1 MDMKKVDEIIDN
13 HQIEKGALLSI
24 LHDIQEKEGYL
35 PDTSLYYLSHKLHI
49 PISEI
54 FRVATYFEKTFSLEP
69 KGKHTIKICQG
80 TTCYLKDSDQVLTEI
95 KEELDKNGEEKDF
108 SLEKVRCLGCCDSA
122 PVVEI
127 DEKILDRESAK
138 STIIKLKGE
147 K

>member
-1 MDMKKVDEIIDN
+1 MDEIIDN
-13 HQIEKGALLSI
+13 HQIEKGALISI
-24 LHDIQEKEGYL
+24 LHDIQEREGYL
-35 PDTSLYYLSHKLHI
+35 PDESLSYLSHKLHI

-80 TTCYLKDSDQVLTEI
+80 TTCYLKHSDQVLTEI

-108 SLEKVRCLGCCDSA
+108 SLEKVRCLGCCNAA

-127 DEKILDRESAK
+127 DGEMLDKDSAK
-138 STIIKLKGE
+138 TTIIKFKGE
-147 K
+147 KR